1 MYSNQQDPS
10 QYNSWSKYH
19 ASRAQVPSRTEGA
32 LCLRSKVCSLRQF
45 CYLSPRAPAT
55 RCQEHLNHNNGRG
68 SLPLILCLCQ
78 YRTSPNHEGPIL
90 TSEGKGPCACAAKYD
105 PFRKFIQNTGKRNG
119 TSTARCAPSIMT
131 AFPTTRS
138 PCRIGIL
145 GPAHT
150 VLIKGRCQ
158 IWSLFLL
165 SHFLSAII
173 AA

>member
-1 MYSNQQDPS
+1 MSCHPEERRILYSNQQDPS

-119 TSTARCAPSIMT
+119 TSHVPYDTIALSDWD
-131 AFPTTRS
+131 FGTR
-138 PCRIGIL
+138 PYGID
-145 GPAHT
+145 
-150 VLIKGRCQ
+150 
-158 IWSLFLL
+158 
-165 SHFLSAII
+165 
-173 AA
+173 

>member
-1 MYSNQQDPS
+1 MTSEKNDCLVILR
-10 QYNSWSKYH
+10 N
-19 ASRAQVPSRTEGA
+19 EGSYIPTNKI
-32 LCLRSKVCSLRQF
+32 LRNTTAGANTMLHGHRCPAVRRGLVSLRQF

-105 PFRKFIQNTGKRNG
+105 PFRKFIQNPGKRNG

-145 GPAHT
+145 GPTRT
-150 VLIKGRCQ
+150 VLIYQGKKPRF
-158 IWSLFLL
+158 IS
-165 SHFLSAII
+165 
-173 AA
+173 